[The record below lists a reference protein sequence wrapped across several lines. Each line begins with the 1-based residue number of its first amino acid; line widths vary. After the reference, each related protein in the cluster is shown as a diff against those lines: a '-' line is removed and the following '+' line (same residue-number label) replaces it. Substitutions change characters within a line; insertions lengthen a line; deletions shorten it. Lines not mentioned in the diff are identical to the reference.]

1 MTREKIDVLFDRL
14 DKAMR
19 SWGTSTIILMA
30 IVAFC
35 WMHGGPWVD
44 AKAQSEKA
52 IASAYE
58 RPVDETVKHGAVI
71 AKLQSSHEQVSAEHR
86 QFSELLK
93 EIATILKGICEENR
107 SKNRPAQPST
117 GTS

>member
-1 MTREKIDVLFDRL
+1 MTRDRVDLICDRL
-14 DKAMR
+14 DRAMK
-19 SWGTSTIILMA
+19 SWGTSTLILGFLL
-30 IVAFC
+30 AFA

-58 RPVDETVKHGAVI
+58 RLVDETVKQGAVI
-71 AKLQSSHEQVSAEHR
+71 AKLQSSHEQVSEEHR

-117 GTS
+117 GTT